1 VCPKW
6 WSKVVENVKNQHKEM
21 REIEGAQ
28 LLLALGR
35 WPRMLMTN
43 EPQRSQIR
51 IAGQAEFKSI
61 LKLMIN
67 RKMGFM
73 TPGSLSL
80 ESKISLGT
88 RGKWVI
94 TFIIRLNAKNALKV
108 LETVNRCQ
116 FVIGVLDLAFWKN
129 LLILLII

>member
-1 VCPKW
+1 
-6 WSKVVENVKNQHKEM
+6 M

-88 RGKWVI
+88 RGK
-94 TFIIRLNAKNALKV
+94 
-108 LETVNRCQ
+108 
-116 FVIGVLDLAFWKN
+116 
-129 LLILLII
+129 